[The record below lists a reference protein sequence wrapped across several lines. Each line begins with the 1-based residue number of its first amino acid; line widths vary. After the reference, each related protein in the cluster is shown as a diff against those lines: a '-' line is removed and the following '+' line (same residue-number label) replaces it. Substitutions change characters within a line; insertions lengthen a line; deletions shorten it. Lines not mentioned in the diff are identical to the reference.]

1 MTDDRPGPP
10 ATAEQTLVA
19 HRDSLLASGVLTHA
33 ELQRRR
39 GDPTPA
45 ATRAWVS
52 RQRRAGHLIAV
63 THHGRT
69 LVPAFQL
76 RPDGSPRPELLPLT
90 GALAA
95 AGVRGWTAFTWL
107 TQPSAYLSG
116 AVPHKVALGEPER
129 ALRAAQRMATS
140 PR

>member
-1 MTDDRPGPP
+1 MADDEPGAP
-10 ATAEQTLVA
+10 ATAGQALIA
-19 HRDSLLASGVLTHA
+19 HREALLATGVLTHA
-33 ELQRRR
+33 DLQRRR

-90 GALAA
+90 GALDA

-116 AVPHKVALGEPER
+116 AVPHEVALREPER
-129 ALRAAQRMATS
+129 ALRAAQRFAQL
-140 PR
+140 PV